1 MEKLIGA
8 ILYLMPLFFG
18 FGFLVPVIM
27 QGMDAMGWHAPL
39 GLSTLVFA
47 LIVGG
52 GWGVLAQI
60 RRRWI

>member
-1 MEKLIGA
+1 
-8 ILYLMPLFFG
+8 MPLFFG